1 MNRMVLGIVVDDDIY
16 DKYQFDKETGR
27 RRMYTLCGQERS
39 LDAIEFYEGS
49 ADYAKESPELVK
61 EAKRIAEGIRKEI
74 KQHYAAKDGREEHIA
89 MKHDT
94 FEEYLRDLQEIHA
107 KAAPERRALKE
118 KMDMAQKRWE
128 ENQREFKNDEHFLA
142 REKVCYLD
150 AQEEYKRSISELQ
163 RRAREEVEAVQTEYE
178 KHVTD
183 FYAANG
189 NRLDEAAVRLLNSG
203 IKLTESEIDGL
214 VEQNRSNPTMLRL
227 ISDHCEKMEIE
238 NRNARV
244 YGSLARKGGADEREA
259 FKVIADMVEKAVSEN
274 EVTADIWSKADSHF
288 QRLSDQQIGAMSGFF
303 VRPADKESETAE

>member
-39 LDAIEFYEGS
+39 LDIIEFYAGS

-74 KQHYAAKDGREEHIA
+74 KQHYAAKDGREEYIA

-94 FEEYLRDLQEIHA
+94 FGEYLRDLQEIHA
-107 KAAPERRALKE
+107 KVAPERIELKQKWDE
-118 KMDMAQKRWE
+118 AQKRWQE
-128 ENQREFKNDEHFLA
+128 DQREYKNDEHGLA
-142 REKVCYLD
+142 VAKVRYLD
-150 AQEEYKRSISELQ
+150 AQEDYKNRVRDLQ
-163 RRAREEVEAVQTEYE
+163 QRTQEEIQAVQAEYE

-227 ISDHCEKMEIE
+227 ISDHCDQMKIE
-238 NRNARV
+238 NQSARV
-244 YGSLARKGGADEREA
+244 YGSLARKGGVDEREA
-259 FKVIADMVEKAVSEN
+259 FKVVADMVRKAVSTDEI
-274 EVTADIWSKADSHF
+274 TADIWSKPESHF
-288 QRLSDQQIGAMSGFF
+288 QRLSDQQIGTMGEFF
-303 VRPADKESETAE
+303 VRPETPQTLAAE

>member
-1 MNRMVLGIVVDDDIY
+1 MEKTVFGMKVDEHLYKKYNFDEKTGMTRLYMVNG
-16 DKYQFDKETGR
+16 KE
-27 RRMYTLCGQERS
+27 MS
-39 LDAIEFYEGS
+39 LFATEFYATSTVYAEEYPEMVAAARRIMEKVQGEIVDYYAIKEG
-49 ADYAKESPELVK
+49 
-61 EAKRIAEGIRKEI
+61 RKE
-74 KQHYAAKDGREEHIA
+74 QTV

-94 FEEYLRDLQEIHA
+94 FDGYLKDLQEIHA

-163 RRAREEVEAVQTEYE
+163 RRTREEVEAVQAEYE

-189 NRLDEAAVRLLNSG
+189 NRLDDAAVRLLNSG
-203 IKLTESEIDGL
+203 IKLTDAEIDGL

-227 ISDHCEKMEIE
+227 ISDHCDQMKIE
-238 NRNARV
+238 NQSARV
-244 YGSLARKGGADEREA
+244 YGSLARKGGVDEREA
-259 FKVIADMVEKAVSEN
+259 FKVVADMVRKAVSTDEI
-274 EVTADIWSKADSHF
+274 TADTWSKPESHF
-288 QRLSDQQIGAMSGFF
+288 QRLSDQQIGAMGEFF
-303 VRPADKESETAE
+303 VRPETPQTRAVE

>member
-1 MNRMVLGIVVDDDIY
+1 MEKTVFGMKVDEHLYNKYNFDEKTGMTRLYMVNG
-16 DKYQFDKETGR
+16 KE
-27 RRMYTLCGQERS
+27 MS
-39 LDAIEFYEGS
+39 LFATEFYATS
-49 ADYAKESPELVK
+49 TVYAEESPEMAEAARRIMEKVQGEIVDYYAVK
-61 EAKRIAEGIRKEI
+61 EGRKE
-74 KQHYAAKDGREEHIA
+74 QTV

-94 FEEYLRDLQEIHA
+94 FDGYLKDLQEIHA
-107 KAAPERRALKE
+107 KVSPERRALKE

-128 ENQREFKNDEHFLA
+128 ENQREFKGDEHFLA
-142 REKVCYLD
+142 REKVRYLD
-150 AQEEYKRSISELQ
+150 AQEEYKGNVMEL
-163 RRAREEVEAVQTEYE
+163 RRRTKEEIQAVQAEYE

-274 EVTADIWSKADSHF
+274 EVTADIWSKPESHF
-288 QRLSDQQIGAMSGFF
+288 QRLSDQQIGAMGEFF
-303 VRPADKESETAE
+303 VRPETPQTLAAE

>member
-1 MNRMVLGIVVDDDIY
+1 MDKTVFGMKVDEHLYKKYNFDEKTGMTRLYMVNG
-16 DKYQFDKETGR
+16 KE
-27 RRMYTLCGQERS
+27 MS
-39 LDAIEFYEGS
+39 LFATEFYATS
-49 ADYAKESPELVK
+49 TVYAEESPEIAAAARRIMEKVQGEIVDYYAIK
-61 EAKRIAEGIRKEI
+61 EGRKE
-74 KQHYAAKDGREEHIA
+74 QTV

-94 FEEYLRDLQEIHA
+94 FDGYLKDLQEIHA

-163 RRAREEVEAVQTEYE
+163 RRTWEEVEAVQAEYE

-203 IKLTESEIDGL
+203 IKLTEQEINGL

-244 YGSLARKGGADEREA
+244 YGSLARKAGADEREA

-274 EVTADIWSKADSHF
+274 EVTADIWSKPESHF
-288 QRLSDQQIGAMSGFF
+288 QRLSDQQIGAMGEFF
-303 VRPADKESETAE
+303 VRPAGKEAETAE

>member
-1 MNRMVLGIVVDDDIY
+1 MEKTVFGMKVDEHLYKKYNFDEKTGMTRLYMVNG
-16 DKYQFDKETGR
+16 KE
-27 RRMYTLCGQERS
+27 MS
-39 LDAIEFYEGS
+39 LFATEFYATSTVYAEEYPEMVAAARRIMEKVQGEIVDYYAIKEG
-49 ADYAKESPELVK
+49 
-61 EAKRIAEGIRKEI
+61 RKE
-74 KQHYAAKDGREEHIA
+74 QTV

-94 FEEYLRDLQEIHA
+94 FDGYLKDLQEIHA

-163 RRAREEVEAVQTEYE
+163 RRTREEVEAVQAEYE

-189 NRLDEAAVRLLNSG
+189 NRLDDAAVRLLNSG
-203 IKLTESEIDGL
+203 IKLTDAEIDGL

-227 ISDHCEKMEIE
+227 ISDHCDQMKIE
-238 NRNARV
+238 NQSARV
-244 YGSLARKGGADEREA
+244 YGNLARKGGVDEREA
-259 FKVIADMVEKAVSEN
+259 FKVVADMVRKAVSTDEI
-274 EVTADIWSKADSHF
+274 TADTWSKPESHF
-288 QRLSDQQIGAMSGFF
+288 QRLSDQQIGAMGGFF
-303 VRPADKESETAE
+303 VRPADKEAETAE